1 MTTKAPK
8 YRLILA
14 SKSPRRRQLL
24 EGIGLKFIIVP
35 ASIDESIEADEDVES
50 VVLRLAEEKAQVVAD
65 AHEDSYVLA
74 ADTVVVLTQE
84 DTEDDSEEDSEETPA
99 VKSAIFGKPRDEAE
113 AKEMLYRLQG
123 REHAV
128 ITGYCLCCK
137 SDSFSASR
145 IVETTVK
152 MKPLSREEIEAYVAT
167 GEPLDKAG
175 SYAIQG
181 IGGAFVESLQGSFT
195 NVVGLP
201 VAQVL
206 SDLSQCGIWTPAAL
220 ERFSKAEKSA
230 KK

>member
-1 MTTKAPK
+1 MTSKESK
-8 YRLILA
+8 SRLILA

-24 EGIGLKFIIVP
+24 EGIGLKFIVVP

-74 ADTVVVLTQE
+74 ADTVVVLSQNDKE
-84 DTEDDSEEDSEETPA
+84 KEEEISGEEEEVA
-99 VKSAIFGKPRDEAE
+99 VRSAIFGKPRDSAE

-123 REHAV
+123 REHQV
-128 ITGYCLCCK
+128 ITGYCLNCK

-181 IGGAFVESLQGSFT
+181 IGGAFVESLQGSYT

-201 VAQVL
+201 VAQVI
-206 SDLSQCGIWTPAAL
+206 SDLSQCGIWTSAAL
-220 ERFSKAEKSA
+220 ERVSAA
-230 KK
+230 KKS